1 MIAVAAFL
9 LVALQP
15 PAAAVPTAPEAPV
28 VAFRRALTFAELA
41 LQVARQRICARPA
54 RERRVAALYARMRE
68 LLTRA
73 RPAFGD
79 IGEPLSIVE
88 GERGGPDCGLFG
100 RSAGAAERRLD
111 EAEAILASA
120 ARGAN

>member
-1 MIAVAAFL
+1 MIAAAAFL

-15 PAAAVPTAPEAPV
+15 TAAPSAPEAPV
-28 VAFRRALTFAELA
+28 VAFRRALTFAEIS

-54 RERRVAALYARMRE
+54 RERRVAALYVRMRD
-68 LLTRA
+68 LVARA

-79 IGEPLSIVE
+79 VGEPLSIVE
-88 GERGGPDCGLFG
+88 SERGGPDCGLFG
-100 RSAGAAERRLD
+100 RSAGAAVRRLD

-120 ARGAN
+120 ARGTN